1 MQRETKYREDLR
13 HRLDS
18 NQKHDSEVVIPRIP
32 LGNDQFRDSLGE
44 NGYNDQHNVVRD
56 PLEPEGYG
64 NLGNTPPN
72 PFGQGR
78 SDKAGYLNQREERP
92 DFVDDNDTTRMELLH
107 PQEPKV
113 DYVEENKFTYGL
125 SQNKSYKTIKVKE
138 KEAEQKLTEFFMHPK
153 KPVKKHKQTIPLA
166 NEERRPPFTEL
177 RGNNAVGAEGAWAK
191 RSAQLAKQKDS
202 KQKTGSGSITNQEA
216 NNNIQ
221 ATVDFNSH
229 QIKDKFAKARE
240 ECMVLLLVISISN
253 PSDLNLRCH
262 KMNIESR

>member
-1 MQRETKYREDLR
+1 
-13 HRLDS
+13 
-18 NQKHDSEVVIPRIP
+18 
-32 LGNDQFRDSLGE
+32 LGE
-44 NGYNDQHNVVRD
+44 NGYNDQHNFVRD
-56 PLEPEGYG
+56 SLEPEGYG
-64 NLGNTPPN
+64 NWGNPPPN

-78 SDKAGYLNQREERP
+78 GDNAGYLNQREERP
-92 DFVDDNDTTRMELLH
+92 DFVDDNDTARMELLH
-107 PQEPKV
+107 PQEPRV

-166 NEERRPPFTEL
+166 NEERRPPLTEL
-177 RGNNAVGAEGAWAK
+177 RGNNADGTEGAWAK

-202 KQKTGSGSITNQEA
+202 KQRTGSGSIKNPEA
-216 NNNIQ
+216 YNNIL

-240 ECMVLLLVISISN
+240 ECMVLLLVISI
-253 PSDLNLRCH
+253 
-262 KMNIESR
+262 